1 MNTATSRESV
11 AQLLARNNVLL
22 APMAGITEA
31 PFRGICKRMGAGLTY
46 TEMISVKG
54 LHYNRDSPGVSGAAV
69 VLGRRDSVC
78 GADLRN

>member
-1 MNTATSRESV
+1 M

-46 TEMISVKG
+46 TEMISAKG
-54 LHYNRDSPGVSGAAV
+54 LHYNPTPRRLRALLTFAPTRHRAPCSSSAPSPS
-69 VLGRRDSVC
+69 
-78 GADLRN
+78 